1 MYRDLLPQM
10 RDRGPTLDTPEKKIE
25 NVRLSDIA
33 RLNGTIGLLSVGGGL
48 TSWFA
53 REMVERRSWLTYR
66 QFLSG
71 LAINQILPGPT
82 TVNLTVF
89 FGMRLRGPMG
99 ALVAF
104 ICLLVPPSIAA
115 IVLYK
120 AYFHIPDSDLVQ
132 YAIVGVAA
140 SALGLN
146 LATGIETIK
155 RHRDWPTLAIASI
168 VFVAVAVFHFSIP
181 WVVLVVAP
189 ISFLLFWLRG
199 T

>member
-1 MYRDLLPQM
+1 MGYRRLPL
-10 RDRGPTLDTPEKKIE
+10 GTSEKATEKIP
-25 NVRLSDIA
+25 LSEIA
-33 RLNGTIGLLSVGGGL
+33 RVNGAIGLLSVGGGL

-53 REMVERRSWLTYR
+53 REMVERRCWLTYR

-104 ICLLVPPSIAA
+104 VCLLVPPSIAA
-115 IVLYK
+115 IVLYT
-120 AYFHIPDSDLVQ
+120 AYSYIPDSDLVQ
-132 YAIVGVAA
+132 YTIVGVAA
-140 SALGLN
+140 SAVGLN

-155 RHRDWPTLAIASI
+155 RHRDWPTLTVASI
-168 VFVAVAVFHFSIP
+168 VFVSVAVFHISIP
-181 WVVLVVAP
+181 WVVLAIAP
-189 ISFLLFWLRG
+189 ISFVLFWFKG
-199 T
+199 HE

>member
-1 MYRDLLPQM
+1 MS
-10 RDRGPTLDTPEKKIE
+10 E

-33 RLNGTIGLLSVGGGL
+33 RVNGTIGLFSFGGGL

-53 REMVERRSWLTYR
+53 RELIERRGWLTYR

-104 ICLLVPPSIAA
+104 VCLLVPPSIAA
-115 IVLYK
+115 IALYT
-120 AYFHIPDSDLVQ
+120 AYSHIPATGLIQ
-132 YAIVGVAA
+132 YAIEGVAA

-146 LATGIETIK
+146 AATGIETIK
-155 RHRDWPTLAIASI
+155 RHRDWPTLTVATA
-168 VFVAVAVFHFSIP
+168 VFAAVAVFHISIP
-181 WVVLVVAP
+181 WVVLAIAP
-189 ISFLLFWLRG
+189 ISFLLFWLNG
-199 T
+199 HE